1 MFDSGI
7 YLTSVSFQMSEV
19 SNNVRMSN
27 NNSSTETKKKLSG
40 SKRRRRWGDAPPP
53 ATAVVSTNN
62 NADQKPLDPAQKAAA
77 LQESIRARLAAL
89 KQGKQPPT
97 KAPSTKRAK
106 IYDLDLS
113 ITTPKPPTGIVPSTS
128 ATTKNYNLQKTA
140 TKKEEISN
148 KPKKPSNPYLSHHYQ
163 QQQQQQ
169 QQDQKSKENQVQN
182 DEFLLD
188 ERLAGGHTS
197 KTRVRGKAWNFKEPG
212 TFIALAEKKREKALN
227 AQQAGF
233 ASGRKMGEFIQNTKG
248 ISSAAHYYGPGNDD
262 TQGDLPP
269 ALLLQDDTMPLVM
282 EWWDLEYVPN
292 KYKKQITVLEG
303 QALMSKTKQ
312 KSQNLQ
318 TTTTS
323 NEGNIEDEE
332 SKDEEQ
338 SKNQALIETCFDIA
352 SLKYSKTRSL
362 VQHPPPLQS
371 SNKKNSENDD
381 SKKPVL
387 HLTKKERKRQRKLR
401 REERQ
406 RELRDLQAVGIVP
419 APEPRLTLQNFMK
432 VLGQQA
438 VLDPSQ
444 MEQKVQQQIE
454 ARQLAHQKRND
465 ERKLTKEQ
473 RAAKRD
479 RKLFKNDN
487 DSTAVAIFYVK
498 DMSHT
503 YHRTKVDLNAQQNK
517 LTGGVLECQCNPAN
531 LDDDSCS
538 KLSTVI
544 CEGGPKAI
552 KRFIRL
558 MSVRMKWKGEGLI
571 EQPSSKEGEEPQK
584 FNSNNECQ
592 LIWTG
597 MAPKRVF
604 KSFAF
609 QSCTSPSM
617 ARSVLEAKGLGHYW
631 DQVYQYHQTKNKTPS
646 DEVDDIL
653 NIKLLSDDEDD
664 IIDEGI
670 QKMDES

>member
-1 MFDSGI
+1 
-7 YLTSVSFQMSEV
+7 MSEV
-19 SNNVRMSN
+19 SNNVRTSN
-27 NNSSTETKKKLSG
+27 NSNNETKKKISG
-40 SKRRRRWGDAPPP
+40 SKRRRRWGDAP
-53 ATAVVSTNN
+53 AAVVGTNK
-62 NADQKPLDPAQKAAA
+62 DGQKALDPAQKAAA

-97 KAPSTKRAK
+97 KAPATKRAK
-106 IYDLDLS
+106 VYDLDLS
-113 ITTPKPPTGIVPSTS
+113 ITTPKPPTGI
-128 ATTKNYNLQKTA
+128 ATA
-140 TKKEEISN
+140 TPKNNESQTIQTNKVEIIT
-148 KPKKPSNPYLSHHYQ
+148 KPKKPSNPYLSHHYEQ
-163 QQQQQQ
+163 QQKQQQK
-169 QQDQKSKENQVQN
+169 QDEQKAKDNKVEN
-182 DEFLLD
+182 EELLLD
-188 ERLAGGHTS
+188 DRLAGGHTS
-197 KTRVRGKAWNFKEPG
+197 KMRVRRKAWNFKEPG
-212 TFIALAEKKREKALN
+212 TFIALAEKKRAKALN

-262 TQGDLPP
+262 TEDDLPP

-292 KYKKQITVLEG
+292 KYKKQITALEG
-303 QALMSKTKQ
+303 QALMNKTKQ

-318 TTTTS
+318 TTTKK
-323 NEGNIEDEE
+323 GIIDDEE
-332 SKDEEQ
+332 SKDKDL
-338 SKNQALIETCFDIA
+338 SKNQALIETCFDAA
-352 SLKYSKTRSL
+352 SLKYSKTHSL
-362 VQHPPPLQS
+362 VQHPPPLKS
-371 SNKKNSENDD
+371 SNKKDLENGD
-381 SKKPVL
+381 SKKTVL

-406 RELRDLQAVGIVP
+406 RELRDLQAAGIVP
-419 APEPRLTLQNFMK
+419 PPEPRLTLQNFMK

-479 RKLFKNDN
+479 RKLFQNDN

-503 YHRTKVDLNAQQNK
+503 YHRTKMDLNAQQNK
-517 LTGGVLECQCNPAN
+517 LTGGVLECQCNPTN
-531 LDDDSCS
+531 LDDDYST

-552 KRFIRL
+552 KRIIRL
-558 MSVRMKWKGEGLI
+558 MTVRMKWRGEGLM
-571 EQPSSKEGEEPQK
+571 EQTPSKEGEEPQK
-584 FNSNNECQ
+584 FNPNNECK

-617 ARSVLEAKGLGHYW
+617 ARSVLDAKGLGHYW
-631 DQVYQYHQTKNKTPS
+631 DQVYQYHQTKNKSSS
-646 DEVDDIL
+646 DEWKNGLNDNL
-653 NIKLLSDDEDD
+653 NIKLLSDDDDESEDD
-664 IIDEGI
+664 DSIIGEEV